1 MKYFSVLILFVLFS
15 CADQERS
22 ANVSGTNVRGMVVTA
37 HPVTSE
43 VGYEILQ
50 LGGNAYDAAVAV
62 QFALAVVYPRAGNI
76 AGGGFAVYR
85 SHNGD
90 LGSLD
95 FREKA
100 PLKAHRDMYLDQ
112 DSAVVEGLS
121 SFGALSVG
129 VPGTVD
135 GMIKLHQRFGLL
147 PFKAV
152 VQPAIELA
160 ENGFGLTEKEAN
172 KLNQYQ
178 AEFLKANDL
187 EFPFLNAKGWNE
199 GDLVRLPKLAMTL
212 KRIRDHGRAG
222 FYEGQTA
229 KDIVGE
235 MEDRAGFITLKD
247 LTDYESIWRNPIIGY
262 YKGYKVITMSP
273 PSSGGIALMQL
284 LKGSE
289 AYDFKK
295 MGHNT
300 ISSVHVMAELERR
313 VYADR
318 ATYLGDPDFTDIPTM
333 MLLDPAY
340 IKRRNS
346 TISMNHATPSEQI
359 REGKVDVIES
369 VETTHFSIVD
379 KYNNAIAITT
389 TLNGNFGS
397 KVFVEEGGFFLN
409 NEMDDFS
416 VKPGVPNQYGLVGAE
431 ANAIE
436 PEKRMLSSM
445 TPTILEKDGEVFLV
459 LGTPGGSTIITT
471 VYQTILNVV
480 DHGMSIQKA
489 IDCKKV
495 HHQWQ
500 PDAITFEE
508 GALDSSTVSG
518 LSAMG
523 HELRRVAAIGRVD
536 AILIDEDEKLNGG
549 ADRRGDDAAVGF

>member
-1 MKYFSVLILFVLFS
+1 MRPCPNRQGFFIENSSKFVNSDMKYISVLILIVLFS
-15 CADQERS
+15 CKGEERS
-22 ANVSGTNVRGMVVTA
+22 PKLSGTNVRGMVVTA
-37 HPVTSE
+37 HPVASE
-43 VGYEILQ
+43 VGYAILKQ
-50 LGGNAYDAAVAV
+50 GGNAYDAAVAV
-62 QFALAVVYPRAGNI
+62 QFALAVVYPRAGNV

-85 SHNGD
+85 LENGES
-90 LGSLD
+90 GALD

-135 GMIKLHQRFGLL
+135 GMIKLHKRFGVL
-147 PFKAV
+147 PFQAV
-152 VQPAIELA
+152 IQPSVELA
-160 ENGFGLTEKEAN
+160 ESGYELTEKEAN

-178 AEFLKANDL
+178 DEFLKANDL
-187 EFPFLNAKGWNE
+187 EFPFLNAEGWNE
-199 GDLVRLPKLAMTL
+199 EDSVRLPKLALTL
-212 KRIRDHGRAG
+212 SRIRDHGRAG

-229 KDIVGE
+229 NDIVGE

-247 LTDYESIWRNPIIGY
+247 LTDYKSIWRNPIIGY

-289 AYDFKK
+289 AYDFKE

-300 ISSVHVMAELERR
+300 VRSVHVMAELERR

-318 ATYLGDPDFTDIPTM
+318 ATYLGDPDFNDIPTT
-333 MLLDPAY
+333 MLLDSTY
-340 IKRRNS
+340 ILTRNS
-346 TISMNHATPSEQI
+346 TISMDQATPSEQI
-359 REGKVDVIES
+359 REGKVDAIES

-431 ANAIE
+431 ANAVE
-436 PEKRMLSSM
+436 PEKRM
-445 TPTILEKDGEVFLV
+445 
-459 LGTPGGSTIITT
+459 
-471 VYQTILNVV
+471 
-480 DHGMSIQKA
+480 
-489 IDCKKV
+489 
-495 HHQWQ
+495 
-500 PDAITFEE
+500 
-508 GALDSSTVSG
+508 
-518 LSAMG
+518 
-523 HELRRVAAIGRVD
+523 
-536 AILIDEDEKLNGG
+536 
-549 ADRRGDDAAVGF
+549 

>member
-1 MKYFSVLILFVLFS
+1 MKYFLVLNLFVLFS
-15 CADQERS
+15 CAGEKR
-22 ANVSGTNVRGMVVTA
+22 ATNAPDTIVRGMVVSA
-37 HPVTSE
+37 HPVASE
-43 VGYEILQ
+43 VGYEILKQ
-50 LGGNAYDAAVAV
+50 GGNAYDAAVAV

-85 SHNGD
+85 SENGE
-90 LGSLD
+90 LGALD

-112 DSAVVEGLS
+112 DSSVVEGLS

-135 GMIKLHQRFGLL
+135 GMIKLHKRYGVL

-152 VQPAIELA
+152 VQPSIELA
-160 ENGFGLTEKEAN
+160 ESGYVLTEKEAN

-178 AEFLKANDL
+178 EEFLKANDL
-187 EFPFLNAKGWNE
+187 EFPFLNSKGWE
-199 GDLVRLPKLAMTL
+199 YGDSIQLPKLAMTL
-212 KRIRDHGRAG
+212 KRIRDYGRAG

-229 KDIVGE
+229 NDIVGE

-289 AYDFKK
+289 AYDFKE

-300 ISSVHVMAELERR
+300 VSSVHVMAELERR

-318 ATYLGDPDFTDIPTM
+318 ATYLGDPDFNDIPTF
-333 MLLDPAY
+333 MLLDSTY
-340 IKRRNS
+340 IVTQNS
-346 TISMNHATPSEQI
+346 TISMGQATPSEQI
-359 REGKVDVIES
+359 RKGKVNAIES

-397 KVFVEEGGFFLN
+397 KVFVEESGFFLN

-436 PEKRMLSSM
+436 PGKRMLSSM
-445 TPTILEKDGEVFLV
+445 TPTILEKGGEVYLV
-459 LGTPGGSTIITT
+459 LGTPGGSTIITS

-480 DHGMSIQKA
+480 EHGMPIQQA
-489 IDCKKV
+489 IDSKKV

-500 PDAITFEE
+500 PDVITFED
-508 GALDSSTVSG
+508 GALDSSTAGS
-518 LSAMG
+518 LSALG
-523 HELRRVAAIGRVD
+523 HKLRRVTAIGRVD
-536 AILIDEDEKLNGG
+536 AILINEDEKLNGG

>member
-15 CADQERS
+15 CAGQERS
-22 ANVSGTNVRGMVVTA
+22 TNGSETNVRGMVVSA
-37 HPVTSE
+37 HSVASE
-43 VGYEILQ
+43 VGYEILKQ
-50 LGGNAYDAAVAV
+50 GGNAYDAAVAV

>member
-1 MKYFSVLILFVLFS
+1 
-15 CADQERS
+15 
-22 ANVSGTNVRGMVVTA
+22 MVVTA
-37 HPVTSE
+37 HPVASE
-43 VGYEILQ
+43 VGYGILKQ
-50 LGGNAYDAAVAV
+50 GGNAYDAAVAV

-85 SHNGD
+85 SYNGET
-90 LGSLD
+90 GALD

-121 SFGALSVG
+121 SFGTLSVG

-135 GMIKLHQRFGLL
+135 GMVKLHKRFGVL
-147 PFKAV
+147 PFQAV
-152 VQPAIELA
+152 IQPSIELA
-160 ENGFGLTEKEAN
+160 ERGYELTEKEAN

-178 AEFLKANDL
+178 VEFLKANDL
-187 EFPFLNAKGWNE
+187 EFPFLNLKGWKD
-199 GDLVRLPKLAMTL
+199 GDSIQLPKLAVTL
-212 KRIRDHGRAG
+212 RRIRDHGRAG

-229 KDIVGE
+229 NDIVGE

-247 LTDYESIWRNPIIGY
+247 LTDYESIWRIPIIGY
-262 YKGYKVITMSP
+262 YKEYKVITMSP

-289 AYDFKK
+289 AYDFKE

-300 ISSVHVMAELERR
+300 VSSVHVMAELERR

-318 ATYLGDPDFTDIPTM
+318 ATYLGDPDFNDIPTT

-340 IKRRNS
+340 IERRNS
-346 TISMNHATPSEQI
+346 TISMNQATDSEKI
-359 REGKVDVIES
+359 REGNVDAIES

-379 KYNNAIAITT
+379 QYNNAIAITT

-397 KVFVEEGGFFLN
+397 KIFVGEGGFFLN

-416 VKPGVPNQYGLVGAE
+416 IKPGFPNQYGLVGAE

-445 TPTILEKDGEVFLV
+445 TPTILEKDGEVYLV

-480 DHGMSIQKA
+480 EHGMSIQQA

-508 GALDSSTVSG
+508 GALDSSTVGG

-523 HELRRVAAIGRVD
+523 HELRRVPAIGRVD
-536 AILIDEDEKLNGG
+536 AILIGEGRRLHGG
-549 ADRRGDDAAVGF
+549 ADPRGDDAAVGF